1 MAVSSWLQL
10 RCDCSLVVMG
20 TKEDTVFNI
29 EKLDGTNFSYWKD
42 QIWDV
47 LVQKKQIRP
56 LKLQGIKPENME
68 GDDWDEMDEMCRS
81 TIRLSLS
88 KSVYYSVKDAEG
100 GAYELWQRICD
111 MYDKH
116 SAASQVYWI
125 KKLIDLRMEEGA
137 SMNAHLNEFN
147 TIFSQLATQKIV
159 FEDNVKAMFLLVTL
173 PESWDTFR
181 TAISNSVPADELT
194 STNVESSLLTEEIN
208 RKNNAGSKSSS
219 AMAVRGRSMDRQKSN
234 RGKSR
239 SKSHGG
245 TSKKDVECYYCG
257 KKGHIKKDCYKWKR
271 DHGDNKKKE
280 KDDAKD
286 KPKSNVKIEEL
297 SATQGECSSHDDHV
311 CAPTSATSEE
321 LGDVLL
327 ASSFDDAFILTHE
340 RSMPMDW
347 VIDSGA
353 SFHVTPHRSWFHDY
367 DASHTGTVRIAD
379 GSSMQIH
386 GIGDI
391 HLAMPNSTTF
401 VLQRVRHVPALAKSL
416 ISVGQLDSLGFNVS
430 FGDGGWKLTKGN
442 LVLAKGAK
450 MNTLYS
456 LCVASVVDHIVGI
469 TKQSP
474 ASLWHQRL
482 GHMSLKG
489 MKMLAR
495 ADFIP
500 VFDFGGFEFCEHCI
514 YGKHARSSHKKNV
527 PHRLLEKLA
536 LVHSDVCG
544 PMPNAS
550 LGGAMYFVTFIDD
563 ASRKVWAYPI
573 RKKDMVFDV
582 FKQWVALVETQTGC
596 KLKCL
601 RTDNGGEFMSYAFTT
616 LCDEKGIRRELSA
629 PYTPPQN
636 GVAECMN
643 RTIQEKVR
651 SLLSMAG
658 LSDAFWAEAVMTVVH
673 LINRAPSVPLGFK
686 VPEEVWTGSPP
697 LYGHLCVFGCEAY
710 VHVPKEKRSKLD
722 PKSKKCIFLGYGNSG
737 EMGYKLWDPIN
748 RKVVHSHDV
757 VFHEDSMY
765 KAPPRTVE
773 VRRVIFEE
781 DGHRYDGPMVAHR
794 QPIDPQVGD

>member
-1 MAVSSWLQL
+1 MSSIQ
-10 RCDCSLVVMG
+10 
-20 TKEDTVFNI
+20 
-29 EKLDGTNFSYWKD
+29 FSAN
-42 QIWDV
+42 
-47 LVQKKQIRP
+47 LP
-56 LKLQGIKPENME
+56 LK
-68 GDDWDEMDEMCRS
+68 RS
-81 TIRLSLS
+81 
-88 KSVYYSVKDAEG
+88 K
-100 GAYELWQRICD
+100 
-111 MYDKH
+111 
-116 SAASQVYWI
+116 
-125 KKLIDLRMEEGA
+125 
-137 SMNAHLNEFN
+137 
-147 TIFSQLATQKIV
+147 
-159 FEDNVKAMFLLVTL
+159 FEDNLKAMFLLVTL

-181 TAISNSVPADELT
+181 TAISNSVPADEMT
-194 STNVESSLLTEEIN
+194 SSNVESSLLTEEIN
-208 RKNNAGSKSSS
+208 QKNNVGSKSSS

-239 SKSHGG
+239 SKSRGG

-297 SATQGECSSHDDHV
+297 NATQGECSSHDDHV

-347 VIDSGA
+347 VIDNGA

-367 DASHTGTVRIAD
+367 DASRTGTVRIAD

-469 TKQSP
+469 TEQPP

-495 ADFIP
+495 ADYIP
-500 VFDFGGFEFCEHCI
+500 VFDFGGFEFCEHFI

-544 PMPNAS
+544 QCPM
-550 LGGAMYFVTFIDD
+550 LLLEV
-563 ASRKVWAYPI
+563 
-573 RKKDMVFDV
+573 
-582 FKQWVALVETQTGC
+582 LC
-596 KLKCL
+596 
-601 RTDNGGEFMSYAFTT
+601 T
-616 LCDEKGIRRELSA
+616 LL
-629 PYTPPQN
+629 P
-636 GVAECMN
+636 
-643 RTIQEKVR
+643 
-651 SLLSMAG
+651 LLMMLAG
-658 LSDAFWAEAVMTVVH
+658 
-673 LINRAPSVPLGFK
+673 R
-686 VPEEVWTGSPP
+686 
-697 LYGHLCVFGCEAY
+697 YGHTPFVRKTWCLMYSSNGLLLLR
-710 VHVPKEKRSKLD
+710 PKQ
-722 PKSKKCIFLGYGNSG
+722 
-737 EMGYKLWDPIN
+737 
-748 RKVVHSHDV
+748 DV
-757 VFHEDSMY
+757 S
-765 KAPPRTVE
+765 
-773 VRRVIFEE
+773 
-781 DGHRYDGPMVAHR
+781 
-794 QPIDPQVGD
+794 